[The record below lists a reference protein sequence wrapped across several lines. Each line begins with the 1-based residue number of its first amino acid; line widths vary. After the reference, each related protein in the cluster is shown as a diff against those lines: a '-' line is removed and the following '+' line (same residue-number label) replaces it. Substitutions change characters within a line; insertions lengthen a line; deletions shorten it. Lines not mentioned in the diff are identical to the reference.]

1 MKFLKQTALTGLVL
15 GHLAGF
21 AQQPAETATS
31 MRLKDC
37 IDYTLK
43 HNLTIPIYDNDVKSA
58 NQKKMEA
65 VSGYLPQINGQLAW
79 DDNLKRQVTVI
90 PGAVF
95 GQPNDIKVQFGNQY
109 NTNASIQ
116 ADQTIYDQSLL
127 SGLSAIKPN
136 IEAAELKK
144 AKNDDDIVYN
154 TAVAYYQIVAF
165 KEQLKLLNENERK
178 FAEIARIQELQ
189 VEKGV
194 LKKVDADRVQVALNN
209 IRSQK
214 KYAETSLQLS
224 LNRLKNY
231 MGMPLSETLIV
242 TDSAAS
248 LQEVTVPDGNDFDPK
263 TTWDIKILSKNLE
276 LQQINIRRMKAG
288 YVPTLGF
295 YARYGGQTFGN
306 EFGPSFKNWF
316 SYSSIGL
323 RLNVPIFDGLRKS
336 SQIRQNT
343 LSYKNAQQNYLITEN
358 ATRLANQ
365 NANLQL
371 LSSFNNLQSD
381 KRNLQLAKEVFDN
394 TSLQYQNG
402 VASLADLLNAEYSY
416 KEAQSNYLNSMVNN
430 LIAKVELEK
439 SKGNLKQYLNTL

>member
-1 MKFLKQTALTGLVL
+1 MKFLKNAALLGLIM
-15 GHLAGF
+15 GNLAVQ
-21 AQQPAETATS
+21 AQQPTETATA
-31 MRLKDC
+31 MNLKDC

-43 HNLTIPIYDNDVKSA
+43 HNLTIPIYTNDIKSA

-90 PGAVF
+90 PGAAL
-95 GQPNDIKVQFGNQY
+95 GQPQDIRVQFGNQY
-109 NTNASIQ
+109 NTNASLQ

-127 SGLSAIKPN
+127 SGLKAIKPN

-154 TAVAYYQIVAF
+154 TAVAYYQIVAL

-178 FAEIARIQELQ
+178 FAEISRIQQLQ
-189 VEKGV
+189 LQKGV
-194 LKKVDADRVQVALNN
+194 IKKVDADRVQVALNN

-214 KYAETSLQLS
+214 KYAETSMQLS

-231 MGMPLSETLIV
+231 MGMPLTETLVV
-242 TDSAAS
+242 TDSASS
-248 LQEVTVPDGNDFDPK
+248 LQEVPVADAGSFDPK
-263 TTWDIKILSKNLE
+263 NTWDLKIQSKNLE
-276 LQQINIRRMKAG
+276 LQQINIRRLKAG

-316 SYSSIGL
+316 DYSAIGL

-343 LSYKNAQQNYLITEN
+343 LTYKNAQQNFLITEN
-358 ATRLANQ
+358 AARLANQ

-371 LSSFNNLQSD
+371 LSSYNNLQND
-381 KRNLQLAKEVFDN
+381 KQNLQLAKEVFDN

-416 KEAQSNYLNSMVNN
+416 KEAQGNYLNSLVNN
-430 LIAKVELEK
+430 LIAKIELEK
-439 SKGNLKQYLNTL
+439 SKGNIKQYLNTL